1 MYLSID
7 IGGTFVK
14 YGYYDEEGNCYNHG
28 KIKTVKTNIQDFYL
42 SLLSLK
48 QSPIKAIAVSMP
60 GLLDSDSGYVH
71 AITLLPFLANR
82 NVKKDLEE
90 LFQLP
95 VTIENDAKCAAMGE
109 MWKGSLKNVC
119 NGLFIIFGSGI
130 GGTIILDG
138 KIIKTTHHKAGE
150 IGSIL
155 MPLDDNYQHM
165 TNFGANNNAN
175 KLIHTISQKI
185 NCTQDGQTVFKQID
199 SPEAKEVLSLFCR
212 QIAFMIY
219 NLDYVLDLDVI
230 CIGGGISEQTAFID
244 TINDEF
250 IKLRNQYKEDNH
262 QPIITSCTHHNN
274 TNLLGAL
281 YHLLNKKSS

>member
-109 MWKGSLKNVC
+109 MWKGSLKMYAMAYLLYLVVVLVVQ
-119 NGLFIIFGSGI
+119 LF
-130 GGTIILDG
+130 
-138 KIIKTTHHKAGE
+138 
-150 IGSIL
+150 
-155 MPLDDNYQHM
+155 
-165 TNFGANNNAN
+165 
-175 KLIHTISQKI
+175 
-185 NCTQDGQTVFKQID
+185 
-199 SPEAKEVLSLFCR
+199 
-212 QIAFMIY
+212 
-219 NLDYVLDLDVI
+219 
-230 CIGGGISEQTAFID
+230 
-244 TINDEF
+244 
-250 IKLRNQYKEDNH
+250 
-262 QPIITSCTHHNN
+262 
-274 TNLLGAL
+274 
-281 YHLLNKKSS
+281 